1 MGIFQGA
8 AALCKNNDGK
18 LLMVLQGRPDVKE
31 AELKWSIP
39 SGGKLEEET
48 FEECCIRE
56 VKEKTG
62 YDVRVI
68 KSMYEKKGNSNG
80 YDVHIVYYEV
90 EVIGGN
96 KEICDPDGLIY
107 EVAWKSSEEIAGI
120 TLSFLEDRKL
130 LQGFIDC
137 TAGDET

>member
-8 AALCKNNDGK
+8 AALCKTDDGK
-18 LLMVLQGRPDVKE
+18 LLMVLQGRPNVKE
-31 AELKWSIP
+31 AELKWSVP

-56 VKEKTG
+56 VKEETG
-62 YDVRVI
+62 YDVRII

-96 KEICDPDGLIY
+96 KEIYDPDGLTY
-107 EVAWKSSEEIAGI
+107 EVDWKSSKEIEGI
-120 TLSFLEDRKL
+120 TLSLPEDRKL
-130 LQGFIDC
+130 LQRFIEY
-137 TAGDET
+137 TVGDEM